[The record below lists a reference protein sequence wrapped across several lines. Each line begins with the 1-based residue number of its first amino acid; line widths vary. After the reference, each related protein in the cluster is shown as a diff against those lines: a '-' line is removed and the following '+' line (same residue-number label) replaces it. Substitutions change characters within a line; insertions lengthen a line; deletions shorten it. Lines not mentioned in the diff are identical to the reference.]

1 LKKAGIVFLFLI
13 AAFVVTGYLL
23 PKEVHVE
30 RSITIERPA
39 PMMFDLLNGFK
50 YFDKWSPWAKRDPAA
65 IFAISGPE
73 SGVGARLSW
82 SGDPQLV
89 GSGWQ
94 EIVSSKPYEQIDI
107 RLDFDAQGPADTG
120 FRLKA
125 LGDATRVTWFFDS
138 DLTKGVNMLDAFL
151 ARYFG
156 LLFDRWVGGDYET
169 GLANLKQ
176 FAESMPVS
184 DFSQLE
190 ISRVDLVGQNILYVT
205 TRSSQDPADIAD
217 AMAAAYAQIS
227 EFMNRAGV
235 KMNGQPMA
243 ITRAWEEGSYQFDAA
258 IPVDAVPTQLSGD
271 IQVGVSPAGPAIRAV
286 HHGAYDELMPTY
298 RKLAAYM
305 SAHGLR
311 QGKVSWEHYITDPA
325 GTEPSEMITY
335 VYIMLDETASS
346 SGSFEPAEP
355 GKNR

>member
-1 LKKAGIVFLFLI
+1 MKKVGTVILFLI
-13 AAFVVTGYLL
+13 AAFVITGYLL
-23 PKEVHVE
+23 PREVHIE

-39 PMMFDLLNGFK
+39 PMMFELLNSFQ
-50 YFDKWSPWAKRDPAA
+50 YFDKWSPWAQRDPDAT
-65 IFAISGPE
+65 FSISGPE

-94 EIVSSKPYEQIDI
+94 EIVASKPYEEIKI

-120 FRLKA
+120 FRLKP

-138 DLTKGVNMLDAFL
+138 DLTKGVNYLDAFL

-169 GLANLKQ
+169 GLANLKKY
-176 FAESMPVS
+176 AESLPVS

-190 ISRVDLVGQNILYVT
+190 ISRVDLVAQSILYVT
-205 TRSSQDPADIAD
+205 TSSSQDPADIAD
-217 AMAAAYAQIS
+217 AMAAAYDEIS
-227 EFMNRAGV
+227 EFMNRTGIN
-235 KMNGQPMA
+235 MSGQPMA

-258 IPVDAVPTQLSGD
+258 IPVDVVPSNLSGN
-271 IQVGVSPAGPAIRAV
+271 IQSGLSPAGPAIRAV
-286 HHGAYDELMPTY
+286 HHGGYDELMPTY

-311 QGKVSWEHYITDPA
+311 QGSVSWEHYITDPA
-325 GTEPSEMITY
+325 TTETPDMITH
-335 VYIMLDETASS
+335 VYIMLDQ
-346 SGSFEPAEP
+346 PAAP
-355 GKNR
+355 N